1 MIILMNMYLVIGAI
15 FGTMEMVGEYA
26 TGMGRGYL
34 FRALFVTI
42 LWPMGIPSAISGFRM
57 GIEENKEKNKDKD
70 K

>member
-26 TGMGRGYL
+26 TGMERGYL

-57 GIEENKEKNKDKD
+57 GIEENKDKD

>member
-15 FGTMEMVGEYA
+15 FGTMVMVGEYE
-26 TGMGRGYL
+26 TGMKRGYL
-34 FRALFVTI
+34 FRALFGTI
-42 LWPMGIPSAISGFRM
+42 LWPIVIPSVISGFRM